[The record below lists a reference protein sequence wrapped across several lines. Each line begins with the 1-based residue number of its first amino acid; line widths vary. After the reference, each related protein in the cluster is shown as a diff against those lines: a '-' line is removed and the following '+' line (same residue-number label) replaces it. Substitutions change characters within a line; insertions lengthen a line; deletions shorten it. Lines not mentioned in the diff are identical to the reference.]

1 MLETISGI
9 IASGALSIGYILTSL
24 FPFLPDSLA
33 TKPEQLMLI
42 IGFAGQGLF
51 AMRFIIQW
59 LKSEGE
65 GRSVIPLAFW
75 YFSIGGGLVLFLY
88 ALWRQDPVIIC
99 GQGLG
104 LFIYLRNLFL
114 IFKERNSDKA

>member
-9 IASGALSIGYILTSL
+9 IASGALSIGYLLTSL
-24 FPFLPDSLA
+24 FPFLPESLA

-65 GRSVIPLAFW
+65 GRPVIPLAFW

-114 IFKERNSDKA
+114 IFKEQRGDNA

>member
-1 MLETISGI
+1 MLDVVSGMI
-9 IASGALSIGYILTSL
+9 GAAALFIGHLLTSL
-24 FPFLPDSLA
+24 FPFLPATLA
-33 TKPEQLMLI
+33 SEPEQLMLI
-42 IGFAGQGLF
+42 IGFSGQGLF

-88 ALWRQDPVIIC
+88 ALWRKDPVIIC

-114 IFKERNSDKA
+114 IFKERRAGTN

>member
-9 IASGALSIGYILTSL
+9 IASGALSIGYLLTSL
-24 FPFLPDSLA
+24 FPFLPESLA

-99 GQGLG
+99 GQGAWT
-104 LFIYLRNLFL
+104 IYLSSQPVSYFQRTA
-114 IFKERNSDKA
+114 R

>member
-9 IASGALSIGYILTSL
+9 IASGALSIGYLLTSL

-114 IFKERNSDKA
+114 IFNERRGDNA

>member
-1 MLETISGI
+1 MLEALSGI
-9 IASGALSIGYILTSL
+9 IGAGALFIGQILL
-24 FPFLPDSLA
+24 GLLPFLPASIG
-33 TKPEQLMLI
+33 TNPEQLMLI
-42 IGFAGQGLF
+42 IGFACQGLF
-51 AMRFIIQW
+51 ATRFIIQW

-114 IFKERNSDKA
+114 IFKERRGDNA

>member
-1 MLETISGI
+1 MLETISGM
-9 IASGALSIGYILTSL
+9 IASGALFIGLLLTSL

-114 IFKERNSDKA
+114 IFKERRGDNA

>member
-9 IASGALSIGYILTSL
+9 IASGALSIGYLLTSL
-24 FPFLPDSLA
+24 FPFLPESLA

-75 YFSIGGGLVLFLY
+75 YFSIGGGVVLFLY

-114 IFKERNSDKA
+114 IFKEQRGDNA

>member
-9 IASGALSIGYILTSL
+9 IASGALSIGYLLTSL
-24 FPFLPDSLA
+24 FPFLPESLV

-114 IFKERNSDKA
+114 IFKEQRGDNA